1 MREKSLDFLGYP
13 NYTITDDGRVFSLNY
28 NHTGEKSELK
38 QNENTQGYKHVCLC
52 KNGKSKTIPV
62 HRIVALSYLPNPYN
76 LPEVNHKDENKTNNM
91 VGNLEWCSIKY
102 NNTYGTRLE
111 RVSKKHLNRK
121 DQSKPVKQFTKDG
134 RFITDYPSI
143 AEAERQTGFDQ
154 TAISKCC
161 KGKYKSA
168 YGYIWRYK

>member
-13 NYTITDDGRVFSLNY
+13 NYSVTDDGRIFSLNY
-28 NHTGEKSELK
+28 NSTGKKKELK
-38 QNENTQGYKHVCLC
+38 QKENTQGYKHVRLS

-62 HRIVALSYLPNPYN
+62 HRIVALSYLPNPDN
-76 LPEVNHKDENKTNNM
+76 LQAVNHKDENKTNNM

-111 RVSKKHLNRK
+111 RVSKIQLNRK
-121 DQSKPVKQFTKDG
+121 DLSKQVKQFKKDG
-134 RFITDYPSI
+134 VFLKEYPSTN
-143 AEAERQTGFDQ
+143 EVERQTGFDQ
-154 TAISKCC
+154 SNISKCC